1 MFVTVDS
8 MDSQPGNRADFTT
21 PFRLGNRRVEG
32 KVDAGLPALAAPY
45 ARIRRI
51 KLEPCSQFVFNLQRS
66 LPRHGEDRLTVT
78 LDSRP
83 SDLTGNVGLPGME
96 LLLRD

>member
-1 MFVTVDS
+1 
-8 MDSQPGNRADFTT
+8 
-21 PFRLGNRRVEG
+21 
-32 KVDAGLPALAAPY
+32 
-45 ARIRRI
+45 
-51 KLEPCSQFVFNLQRS
+51 VFNLQRS

-96 LLLRD
+96 LFLRA